1 MFLINS
7 FMAYAMPY
15 FRYITQIRMLNYIW
29 IAFFLI
35 AFVVGLIKLVVFGD
49 TEIFKLIVDSTFKSS
64 ATAFEISIG
73 LTGVMT
79 LWLGLM
85 NIGEKAGAI
94 NFFSR
99 LVNPL
104 FSKLFPEIPSNHP
117 AMGQIVMNFSANM
130 LGLGNAATPLGLKAM
145 QGMQELNVEK
155 EKASNAQIMFLV
167 LNTAG
172 FTLLPVTIMMYR
184 AQLGAAAPSDVFIP
198 ILLASFFATIGGISI
213 VAIKQRINLLD
224 ATILKWL
231 LSIAIILSGFIF
243 FLKQLNSNQLNIV
256 SQVISNVIL
265 FSIITAFIV
274 AGVVKKINVFDA
286 FIEGA
291 KSGFET
297 AIKII
302 PYMVAMLVGI
312 AVFRSS
318 GAMDLLINGFVALI
332 NAAGINSDFAGA
344 LPTAIM
350 KPLSGSGARGMM
362 IDTMKTYGVD
372 SFAGRL
378 ACTIQGSADT
388 TFYII
393 ALYFGSVGIKNT
405 RYAVAL
411 GLLTDIIGFIAA
423 IAVGYF
429 FFR

>member
-1 MFLINS
+1 
-7 FMAYAMPY
+7 MAYAMPY
-15 FRYITQIRMLNYIW
+15 FRYITQIRMLNYTW

>member
-1 MFLINS
+1 
-7 FMAYAMPY
+7 MA
-15 FRYITQIRMLNYIW
+15 LNYIW

-35 AFVVGLIKLVVFGD
+35 AFVVGLLKLLFFGD
-49 TEIFKLIVDSTFKSS
+49 TEIFKLLVDSTFDSS
-64 ATAFEISIG
+64 KTAFEISIG

-104 FSKLFPEIPSNHP
+104 FSRLFPGIPKEHP

-145 QGMQELNVEK
+145 QSMQELNSDK
-155 EKASNAQIMFLV
+155 EAATNSQIMFLV

-172 FTLLPVTIMMYR
+172 FTLLPVTIMMFR
-184 AQLGAAAPSDVFIP
+184 AQLGAADPSDVFIP
-198 ILLASFFATIGGISI
+198 ILLASFFATIGGVTA
-213 VAIKQRINLLD
+213 VALKQR
-224 ATILKWL
+224 
-231 LSIAIILSGFIF
+231 
-243 FLKQLNSNQLNIV
+243 LNILDPVLLAWGIGISAIVGGLVFYFHSLSHEQLAMV
-256 SQVISNVIL
+256 SKVASNIIL
-265 FSIITAFIV
+265 FSIIIAFITS
-274 AGVVKKINVFDA
+274 ALFKKVNVFDA

-302 PYMVAMLVGI
+302 PYMVAMLVAI
-312 AVFRSS
+312 AVFRAS
-318 GAMDLLINGFVALI
+318 GAMEMVVNGIAYLF
-332 NAAGINSDFAGA
+332 NAAGLNTEFVNA
-344 LPTAIM
+344 LPTALM

-393 ALYFGSVGIKNT
+393 ALYFGSVGIKKA
-405 RYAVAL
+405 RYAVGY
-411 GLLTDIIGFIAA
+411 GLLADLFGFIAA
-423 IAVGYF
+423 ILIAYLF
-429 FFR
+429 FK

>member
-1 MFLINS
+1 
-7 FMAYAMPY
+7 MAYAMPY